1 MDRETIEAMRTLLE
15 PITNKLE
22 DINLQ
27 ISELKIQMDTLRLD
41 MKTSERSIRKEIHHI
56 NDGTVS
62 YTHLDVYKRQ
72 FIPFIQSPMEND
84 NPLIPNTKR

>member
-1 MDRETIEAMRTLLE
+1 MTDKEMLEAMKTLLA

-22 DINLQ
+22 DIDLQ

-56 NDGTVS
+56 NDGMDTLVE
-62 YTHLDVYKRQ
+62 V
-72 FIPFIQSPMEND
+72 MEAKGIL
-84 NPLIPNTKR
+84 PKVE

>member
-27 ISELKIQMDTLRLD
+27 ISELKIQMD
-41 MKTSERSIRKEIHHI
+41 
-56 NDGTVS
+56 
-62 YTHLDVYKRQ
+62 
-72 FIPFIQSPMEND
+72 F
-84 NPLIPNTKR
+84 

>member
-56 NDGTVS
+56 NDGMDTLVEV
-62 YTHLDVYKRQ
+62 LEAKG
-72 FIPFIQSPMEND
+72 ILPKAE
-84 NPLIPNTKR
+84 